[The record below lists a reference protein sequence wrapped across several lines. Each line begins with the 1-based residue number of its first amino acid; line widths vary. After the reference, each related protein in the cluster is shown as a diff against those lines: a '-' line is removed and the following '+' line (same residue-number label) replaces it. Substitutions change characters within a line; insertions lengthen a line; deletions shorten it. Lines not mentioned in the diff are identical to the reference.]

1 MPLNRGAHTF
11 HSPSDSP
18 QRAEKPA
25 ASSSTSK
32 RGQQLNEQLHAPTV
46 SRFARAIVVAKCKPA
61 RRLLERCT
69 TQCRDRKKFAG
80 MTLAEFE
87 AKIKPSQ
94 DARAELAAL
103 ND

>member
-1 MPLNRGAHTF
+1 
-11 HSPSDSP
+11 
-18 QRAEKPA
+18 
-25 ASSSTSK
+25 
-32 RGQQLNEQLHAPTV
+32 
-46 SRFARAIVVAKCKPA
+46 
-61 RRLLERCT
+61 
-69 TQCRDRKKFAG
+69 